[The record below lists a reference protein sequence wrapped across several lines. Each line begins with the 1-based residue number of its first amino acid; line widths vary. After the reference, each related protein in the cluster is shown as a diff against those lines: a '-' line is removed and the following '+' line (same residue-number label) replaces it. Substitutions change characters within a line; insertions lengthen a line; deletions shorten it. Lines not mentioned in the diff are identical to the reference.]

1 MMSRRIA
8 RLCLVLALIG
18 GATLVAVTWNGN
30 AQTFD
35 RRDRAAV
42 VRALQAATGRNFIAD
57 NLCIATPEHFPDIV
71 MIESMVPDAGC
82 LLEGWFVRGRWQH
95 RETGLLETLAK
106 EQLAA
111 RGWASADADTRRTLA
126 LQWIAEVTGAG
137 RVVTDPDRVA
147 PHLQGQGI
155 APPAT
160 ETRPDGGVIVR
171 VWVIRMTIA
180 GTNAARVT
188 YMFGPDGTPGR

>member
-8 RLCLVLALIG
+8 RLCLALALIG
-18 GATLVAVTWNGN
+18 GATLIAITWNGH

-57 NLCIATPEHFPDIV
+57 NLCIATPEHFPDLVI
-71 MIESMVPDAGC
+71 IESMVPDAGC
-82 LLEGWFVRGRWQH
+82 LLEGWFVRGRWQR
-95 RETGLLETLAK
+95 RETGLLERLAQ

-111 RGWASADADTRRTLA
+111 RGWAGADADTRRTLA
-126 LQWIAEVTGAG
+126 LQWVAEVTGAG
-137 RVVTDPDRVA
+137 RVVTNLATLDPRF
-147 PHLQGQGI
+147 LGQGI
-155 APPAT
+155 TEPAT

-171 VWVIRMTIA
+171 IWVIRMTVA
-180 GTNAARVT
+180 GTNPARVT
-188 YMFGPDGTPGR
+188 FMFGPDGTPGR